1 MGIRRRLTVG
11 LFFGALLF
19 LQIAFSIYVDL
30 YDATQFSIRGWR
42 AEQRDGRA
50 VIDTVIPDGP
60 ATVLQIGDEPL
71 AVTSPLQDR
80 MPLVSPSRWRVPSG
94 TNYTLRVQRQGEV
107 RDFALQ
113 TRKVPLLDILPNLTR
128 HFFNLIFLATGLF
141 VFILKPTDKQAILL
155 ALMLGLFTGILSPSV
170 DNLPI
175 TLQVYVTIIRS
186 IALLFLPVFLHFFLI
201 FPERSPLLDRFP
213 RLERWL
219 YLPVILVMFAFIPT
233 RMPQSL
239 RFFDSNTW
247 FIGRAWITMPAAIIL
262 VSYLVGGL
270 IAMLTNYRAASI
282 ASRRK
287 LRIVMVGSGAG
298 FLNLLLLSVFE
309 IFNIRT
315 ELPNISDW
323 LSNLQ
328 YFTIPLIPLTFAYAI
343 IRHQVIPISLML
355 RRGFRY
361 LLVSRGSFLLEAGVV
376 TLIITVLLTAV
387 FTYYRPPGLVIGVV
401 SGIVAIVAWNTSRR
415 WHEKYLAP
423 IIDRRFFRQ
432 VYDAQH
438 IVSELVESL
447 RRTPN
452 LTELLS
458 EVGTKIQ
465 SALQAESVTIFLF
478 DETSDSL
485 QSRFACKY
493 EVDEDRVVVNDQAW
507 QLPMTDRIGKK
518 QLLSGK
524 PIRITK
530 PELLPAPLN
539 ELRTLLIMP
548 LSTKNTV
555 LGLIALGPRLGDFP
569 YSRDDGRLL
578 TSVAG
583 PSSFAIENA
592 RLINRMIDEARQRRE
607 IEIDHQ
613 RKTEELAAARKL
625 QLSLLPKRD
634 LSRDG
639 IEIIGRMRTATEVG
653 GDYYDFIDISH
664 GRLCIAV
671 GDATGHGMA
680 AGLLVGMVK
689 MGLASGLHTLNG
701 EISVKRLIE
710 DLNRALRQSIA
721 QRGLGMC
728 LSAAL
733 FDTKKLS
740 LELISNGMPYPFHYR
755 HDAQQIEALMIK
767 SPPLGFLKRVEVR
780 PVRLNL
786 QRGDA
791 MIWVSDGFGER
802 MNAQS
807 ELWGDE
813 EVLNTLTRI
822 CNEAASAEEIADRL
836 FAACDQFADGCANDD
851 DMTIV
856 VARIGL
862 DPEPVPVPA
871 LN

>member
-1 MGIRRRLTVG
+1 LARPERHE
-11 LFFGALLF
+11 
-19 LQIAFSIYVDL
+19 L
-30 YDATQFSIRGWR
+30 YAG
-42 AEQRDGRA
+42 
-50 VIDTVIPDGP
+50 
-60 ATVLQIGDEPL
+60 
-71 AVTSPLQDR
+71 
-80 MPLVSPSRWRVPSG
+80 
-94 TNYTLRVQRQGEV
+94 VQRQGEI
-107 RDFALQ
+107 REFSLQ
-113 TRKVPLLDILPNLTR
+113 TRKVPLLEILPNLTR

-155 ALMLGLFTGILSPSV
+155 ALMLGLFTGILNSSV
-170 DNLPI
+170 DPLSI

-186 IALLFLPVFLHFFLI
+186 VALLFLPIFLHFFLI
-201 FPERSPLLDRFP
+201 FPERLSLLDRFP

-219 YLPVILVMFAFIPT
+219 YLPVILVLYAFAPT
-233 RMPQSL
+233 RLPQSL
-239 RFFDSNTW
+239 RVFDSNAW
-247 FIGRAWITMPAAIIL
+247 FVGRTWITLLAAILL
-262 VSYLVGGL
+262 VAYLVGGL
-270 IAMLTNYRAASI
+270 VAMLANYHAASI

-298 FLNLLLLSVFE
+298 FLNILLLSVFE
-309 IFNIRT
+309 IFNIKT
-315 ELPNISDW
+315 DLPNVWNW
-323 LSNLQ
+323 LGNVQ

-376 TLIITVLLTAV
+376 TLIITVLLTVV

-452 LTELLS
+452 LTDLLG
-458 EVGTKIQ
+458 EVSTKIQ

-478 DETSDSL
+478 DEADSTL
-485 QSRFACKY
+485 QSRFACRY
-493 EVDEDRVVVNDQAW
+493 DADEGRVIINDQAW
-507 QLPMTDRIGKK
+507 QLPMTDHIARK
-518 QLLSGK
+518 QLLAGK
-524 PIRITK
+524 PIRISK
-530 PELLPAPLN
+530 PELLPAPLD
-539 ELRTLLIMP
+539 ELRTLLLMP
-548 LSTKNTV
+548 LTTKNTV

-569 YSRDDGRLL
+569 YSRDDERLL

-592 RLINRMIDEARQRRE
+592 RLISQMIDEARQRRE

-625 QLSLLPKRD
+625 QLSLLPKHD
-634 LSRDG
+634 LTREG
-639 IEIIGRMRTATEVG
+639 IEIIGRMRTASEVG
-653 GDYYDFIDISH
+653 GDYYDFIDINH

-680 AGLLVGMVK
+680 AGLMVGMVK

-701 EISVKRLIE
+701 EVNVKRLIE

-733 FDTKKLS
+733 FDLKKLS
-740 LELISNGMPYPFHYR
+740 LELISNGMPYPYHYR
-755 HDAQQIEALMIK
+755 HDAQLLEPLTIK
-767 SPPLGFLKRVEVR
+767 SPPLGFLKQVEVR

-791 MIWVSDGFGER
+791 MIWVSDGFSER
-802 MNAQS
+802 MNARS

-813 EVLNTLTRI
+813 EVLNTLTSI
-822 CNEAASAEEIADRL
+822 CNEDASAEEIADRL

-862 DPEPVPVPA
+862 DPEPDTVPA